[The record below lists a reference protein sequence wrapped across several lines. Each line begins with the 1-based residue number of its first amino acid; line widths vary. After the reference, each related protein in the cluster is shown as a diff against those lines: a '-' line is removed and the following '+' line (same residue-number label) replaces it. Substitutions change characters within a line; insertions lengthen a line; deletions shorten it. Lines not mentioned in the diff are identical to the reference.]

1 MKRTA
6 WSLGA
11 VVCLLGLA
19 AFAGCSVS
27 SGGAA
32 QGTGDAG
39 PGPSADASEDVQT
52 PEDAT
57 VDAGED
63 ASDCTS
69 ALPTLLS
76 CTGLYTNVSAQTIA
90 SGVQPYAPAVPLW
103 ADGSDKNRWIL
114 LPAGAKIDR
123 TDPNNWVFPSGTK
136 VWKEFSRDGERKET
150 RFFHK
155 QSDGTWVW
163 VSYVWNADFSDAV
176 ASPNGAALPLED
188 GAIYT
193 VPTQAQC
200 TQCHAGTPD
209 HLLGFEEVSLGMAG
223 ATGLTLPQLASQG
236 LLSPAPTSTS
246 LTVADDGSGDL
257 VHSLGWLHINCG
269 VTCHNSNPTATAT
282 SVSMRLKLDATQLDG
297 RSAAGMD
304 PMVTTVG
311 VLTTTNL
318 WGHLDRIDPGVP
330 SQSLIIYLT
339 SQRGAG
345 KQMPPLASVLVDTAD
360 VAILSDW
367 ISKMAPLDGGVDAG
381 PAEDSG
387 TDASSEDSGSADAGT
402 LDAAPDAAGEGDAGA
417 TDAGDAGEVDAADG
431 G

>member
-90 SGVQPYAPAVPLW
+90 SGVQPYAPAVALW

-114 LPAGAKIDR
+114 LPAGATIDR

-150 RFFHK
+150 R
-155 QSDGTWVW
+155 SRARTAPRCL
-163 VSYVWNADFSDAV
+163 SRTARS
-176 ASPNGAALPLED
+176 
-188 GAIYT
+188 
-193 VPTQAQC
+193 
-200 TQCHAGTPD
+200 TPCRRRP
-209 HLLGFEEVSLGMAG
+209 SAPS
-223 ATGLTLPQLASQG
+223 AT
-236 LLSPAPTSTS
+236 PARPIISS
-246 LTVADDGSGDL
+246 GSRR
-257 VHSLGWLHINCG
+257 S
-269 VTCHNSNPTATAT
+269 
-282 SVSMRLKLDATQLDG
+282 
-297 RSAAGMD
+297 RSAWPA
-304 PMVTTVG
+304 
-311 VLTTTNL
+311 
-318 WGHLDRIDPGVP
+318 R
-330 SQSLIIYLT
+330 
-339 SQRGAG
+339 RGSRFRSWRRRG
-345 KQMPPLASVLVDTAD
+345 
-360 VAILSDW
+360 
-367 ISKMAPLDGGVDAG
+367 
-381 PAEDSG
+381 
-387 TDASSEDSGSADAGT
+387 SSRRRRRARR
-402 LDAAPDAAGEGDAGA
+402 
-417 TDAGDAGEVDAADG
+417 
-431 G
+431 